1 MMEGIGKK
9 PAHLRKKKYKKES
22 YVSLLWKCFDSILDF
37 FFFFPPSG
45 WNALFNGHMTH
56 TCIMNPHGET
66 SAFPSRCKPSG
77 LLWTM
82 TIRPSNII
90 QS

>member
-37 FFFFPPSG
+37 FFPPQDG
-45 WNALFNGHMTH
+45 TLCLMDTYLYH
-56 TCIMNPHGET
+56 E
-66 SAFPSRCKPSG
+66 PS
-77 LLWTM
+77 
-82 TIRPSNII
+82 
-90 QS
+90 

>member
-37 FFFFPPSG
+37 FFFFSPPQDG
-45 WNALFNGHMTH
+45 TLCLMDT
-56 TCIMNPHGET
+56 
-66 SAFPSRCKPSG
+66 
-77 LLWTM
+77 
-82 TIRPSNII
+82 
-90 QS
+90 